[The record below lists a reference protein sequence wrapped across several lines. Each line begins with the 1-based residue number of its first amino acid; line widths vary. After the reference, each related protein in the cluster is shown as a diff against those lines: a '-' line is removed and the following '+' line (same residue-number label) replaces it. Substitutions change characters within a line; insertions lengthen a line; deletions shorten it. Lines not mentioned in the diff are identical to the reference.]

1 MRVVSVFGTRPE
13 AIKMAPV
20 IKALNDHPGIES
32 IVCSTGQ
39 HREMLPPILELFG
52 IKPDHDL
59 DVMLPGQG
67 LNTLF
72 SRTLARMSS
81 FLEDVTPDRILVHG
95 DTTTAGAA
103 ALAAFHNNIPIG
115 HVEAGLRTR
124 NFKEPWPEELNRRLV
139 DLMADHLYAPTQSA
153 KDNLEEEQLGDR
165 LISVTGNTVI
175 DALLHTRD
183 RLLHDSGFESR
194 FLQLYPQLDTNKKLV
209 LVTGHR
215 RESFGEAFEQFALA
229 LRDIAGLDG
238 VQLVYPVHLN
248 PNVQAPVRKI
258 LSGLDNVFLLP
269 PLDYP
274 AFVYLMNRSTLIISD
289 SGGIQEEAPSL
300 GKLVLVTRNVTERPE
315 AVAAGTVELVGTDRK
330 RIFERCA
337 HYLESPALLERM
349 AHTINPY
356 GDGKAAQRIIREVA
370 G

>member
-20 IKALNDHPGIES
+20 IQALDNLSGVES
-32 IVCSTGQ
+32 VVCSTGQ
-39 HREMLPPILELFG
+39 HREMLTPILDLFG

-59 DVMLPGQG
+59 DVMVPGQS
-67 LNTLF
+67 LNALF
-72 SRTLARMSS
+72 SRTLAKMSD
-81 FLEDVTPDRILVHG
+81 FLQDVSPDRILVHG

-103 ALAAFHNNIPIG
+103 ALAAFHLNIPVG

-124 NFKEPWPEELNRRLV
+124 NFKEPWPEEMNRRVV
-139 DLMADHLYAPTQSA
+139 DLVADQLYAPTERA
-153 KDNLEEEQLGDR
+153 KANLEEEQLGDR
-165 LISVTGNTVI
+165 QISVTGNTVI

-183 RLLHDSGFESR
+183 RLLNDPEFGTR
-194 FLQLYPQLDTNKKLV
+194 LQKTIPRLDDNARLV

-229 LRDIAGLDG
+229 LRDIAGIDG

-248 PNVQAPVRKI
+248 PNVQAPVNKI

-274 AFVYLMNRSTLIISD
+274 SFVYLMNRATLIISD

-315 AVAAGTVELVGTDRK
+315 ALEAGTVELVGTDRR

-337 HYLESPALLERM
+337 HYLESPALLERV
-349 AHTINPY
+349 AHTKNPY
-356 GDGKAAQRIIREVA
+356 GDGNAAQRIVREVV